1 MIRGA
6 PGPCDWINAAL
17 DSVAKARPAVLA
29 IICGERGSTPRE
41 TGSWI
46 LIGEAQSLGSVG
58 GGELERTIIE
68 AGQAML
74 AGNGDW
80 TRSIVH
86 CVLGPDMR
94 QCCGGTLEVMLQPI
108 DASASLWLQK
118 ARAAQTAHN
127 NQVSVLFNKTHTDTP
142 PSVIDHNEAS
152 NGQRNSHAVYMPCR
166 LPITDPAL
174 ALFGAGHVGRA
185 LCTIASQLPLRLSVF
200 DSRKDQCAQV
210 PASSNIDV
218 HTPHDLLPIAQDLRH
233 HDAALVMTH
242 NHALDYDLCRIL
254 LTHTALRY
262 TGLIGS
268 QAKARRFRKAL
279 KKDGLTD
286 MQIARLTS
294 PIGAGAPSGKEPG
307 VIALGVLPEILKAC
321 RVDTGEPSIT
331 LQQVE
336 TQRAAS

>member
-17 DSVAKARPAVLA
+17 DTVAKARPAVLA

-80 TRSIVH
+80 MRSIVH

-118 ARAAQTAHN
+118 ARAIQHVDNRA
-127 NQVSVLFNKTHTDTP
+127 SVLFDKTHTDIP
-142 PSVIDHNEAS
+142 PSVIDDDKPSTVSAD
-152 NGQRNSHAVYMPCR
+152 AVFI
-166 LPITDPAL
+166 LPLADHRPAL
-174 ALFGAGHVGRA
+174 ALFGAGHVSRA
-185 LCTIASQLPLRLSVF
+185 LCTIASQLPLRVSVF
-200 DSRKDQCAQV
+200 DSRQDQCAQV
-210 PASSNIDV
+210 PVAPNIDV

-242 NHALDYDLCRIL
+242 SHALDYDLCRTL
-254 LTHTALRY
+254 LTNTALRY

-286 MQIARLTS
+286 TQIARLTS
-294 PIGAGAPSGKEPG
+294 PIGAGALPGKEPG
-307 VIALGVLPEILKAC
+307 VIALGVLPEILKTC
-321 RVDTGEPSIT
+321 RVTTREPAIMV
-331 LQQVE
+331 QQIGI
-336 TQRAAS
+336 QRAAS

>member
-1 MIRGA
+1 MIPGA

-17 DSVAKARPAVLA
+17 DTVAKARPAVLA

-46 LIGEAQSLGSVG
+46 LIDENEIMGSVG
-58 GGELERTIIE
+58 GGELEHTIIE

-94 QCCGGTLEVMLQPI
+94 QCCGGALEVMLQPI

-118 ARAAQTAHN
+118 ARAKQRTN
-127 NQVSVLFNKTHTDTP
+127 NRASVLFNKTHTDIP
-142 PSVIDHNEAS
+142 PSVIDQGKPTTAL
-152 NGQRNSHAVYMPCR
+152 GHAVFI
-166 LPITDPAL
+166 LPLADHRPAL

-185 LCTIASQLPLRLSVF
+185 LCTMASQLPLRLSVF

-210 PASSNIDV
+210 PASPNIDV
-218 HTPHDLLPIAQDLRH
+218 HTPHDLLPIAQNLRH

-242 NHALDYDLCRIL
+242 SHALDYDLCRIL
-254 LTHTALRY
+254 LTNTALRY

-279 KKDGLTD
+279 KKDGLTAT
-286 MQIARLTS
+286 QIARLTS
-294 PIGAGAPSGKEPG
+294 PIGAGAAAGKEPG
-307 VIALGVLPEILKAC
+307 VIALGVLPEILIAC
-321 RVDTGEPSIT
+321 RVTTGEPGIT
-331 LQQVE
+331 AQQAE
-336 TQRAAS
+336 AQRVTS

>member
-17 DSVAKARPAVLA
+17 HSVAKARPAVLA

-41 TGSWI
+41 SGSWI
-46 LIGEAQSLGSVG
+46 LIDESQIMGSVG

-94 QCCGGTLEVMLQPI
+94 QCCGGALEIMLQPI
-108 DASASLWLQK
+108 DASASLWLQQACVK
-118 ARAAQTAHN
+118 QHTKTRA
-127 NQVSVLFNKTHTDTP
+127 SVLFDKTHTDIP
-142 PSVIDHNEAS
+142 PSVIDHDKPTTVSAD
-152 NGQRNSHAVYMPCR
+152 AVFI
-166 LPITDPAL
+166 LPLADDRPAL

-185 LCTIASQLPLRLSVF
+185 LCTMASQLPLRLSVF
-200 DSRKDQCAQV
+200 DSRKDQCAQL
-210 PASSNIDV
+210 PASPNINV

-242 NHALDYDLCRIL
+242 SHALDYELCRIL
-254 LTHTALRY
+254 LTNTALRY

-268 QAKARRFRKAL
+268 QAKARRFRKTL

-294 PIGAGAPSGKEPG
+294 PIGAGAAPGKEPG

-321 RVDTGEPSIT
+321 RIDTGEPRIT
-331 LQQVE
+331 LQQVG

>member
-1 MIRGA
+1 MIPGA

-17 DSVAKARPAVLA
+17 DTVAKARPAVLA

-46 LIGEAQSLGSVG
+46 LIDENEIMGSVG

-94 QCCGGTLEVMLQPI
+94 QCCGGALEVMLQPI

-118 ARAAQTAHN
+118 ARAKQRTN
-127 NQVSVLFNKTHTDTP
+127 NRASVLFNKTHTDIP
-142 PSVIDHNEAS
+142 PSVINQGKPTTAL
-152 NGQRNSHAVYMPCR
+152 GHAVFI
-166 LPITDPAL
+166 LPLADHRPAL

-185 LCTIASQLPLRLSVF
+185 LCTMASQLPLRLSVF

-210 PASSNIDV
+210 PASPNIDV
-218 HTPHDLLPIAQDLRH
+218 HTPHDLLPIAQNLRH

-242 NHALDYDLCRIL
+242 SHALDYDLCRIL
-254 LTHTALRY
+254 LTNTALRY

-279 KKDGLTD
+279 KKDGLTAT
-286 MQIARLTS
+286 QIARLTS
-294 PIGAGAPSGKEPG
+294 PIGAGAPPGKEPG
-307 VIALGVLPEILKAC
+307 VIALGVLPEILIAC
-321 RVDTGEPSIT
+321 RVTTGEPGIT
-331 LQQVE
+331 IQQAE
-336 TQRAAS
+336 AQRVTS

>member
-17 DSVAKARPAVLA
+17 DTVAKARPAVLA

-46 LIGEAQSLGSVG
+46 LIGEAQSLGSIG

-80 TRSIVH
+80 ARSIVH

-118 ARAAQTAHN
+118 ARATQRTN
-127 NQVSVLFNKTHTDTP
+127 NRASVLFNKTHTGTP
-142 PSVIDHNEAS
+142 PSVIDHGKPSTISA
-152 NGQRNSHAVYMPCR
+152 HAVFI
-166 LPITDPAL
+166 LPLADHRPAL

-185 LCTIASQLPLRLSVF
+185 LCTMASQLPLRLSVF

-210 PASSNIDV
+210 PASPNIDV
-218 HTPHDLLPIAQDLRH
+218 HTPYDLLLIAQGLRH

-242 NHALDYDLCRIL
+242 SHALDYDLCRIL
-254 LTHTALRY
+254 LTNTALRY

-286 MQIARLTS
+286 TQIAQLTS
-294 PIGAGAPSGKEPG
+294 PIGAGAAAGKEPG

-321 RVDTGEPSIT
+321 RVDTGEPVSP
-331 LQQVE
+331 LQQVG

>member
-17 DSVAKARPAVLA
+17 DNVAKARPAVLA

-46 LIGEAQSLGSVG
+46 LIGQTQSLGSVG
-58 GGELERTIIE
+58 GGELERTIME

-80 TRSIVH
+80 TRSVVH

-118 ARAAQTAHN
+118 ARDKQRIG
-127 NQVSVLFNKTHTDTP
+127 NQVNVHFNKTRADIP
-142 PSVIDHNEAS
+142 PSVIDHDKPSTVSAD
-152 NGQRNSHAVYMPCR
+152 AVFI
-166 LPITDPAL
+166 LPLTDHRPAL

-185 LCTIASQLPLRLSVF
+185 LCTIASQLPLRVSVF
-200 DSRKDQCAQV
+200 DSRQDQCAQV
-210 PASSNIDV
+210 PASPNIDV
-218 HTPHDLLPIAQDLRH
+218 HTAHDLLPIAQDLRH

-242 NHALDYDLCRIL
+242 SHDLDYKLCRAL
-254 LTHTALRY
+254 LTNTALRY

-286 MQIARLTS
+286 TQIARLTS
-294 PIGAGAPSGKEPG
+294 PIGAGAAPGKKPG

-321 RVDTGEPSIT
+321 RVDTGEPVST

>member
-17 DSVAKARPAVLA
+17 HSVAKARPAVLA

-41 TGSWI
+41 SGSWI
-46 LIGEAQSLGSVG
+46 LIDESQIMGSVG

-94 QCCGGTLEVMLQPI
+94 QCCGGALEIMLQPI

-118 ARAAQTAHN
+118 ARAKQHSN
-127 NQVSVLFNKTHTDTP
+127 NRASVLFNKTRTGTP
-142 PSVIDHNEAS
+142 PSVIDQSKPTTAS
-152 NGQRNSHAVYMPCR
+152 AHAVFI
-166 LPITDPAL
+166 LPLADDRPAL

-185 LCTIASQLPLRLSVF
+185 LCTMASQLPLRLSVF
-200 DSRKDQCAQV
+200 DSRQDQCAQV
-210 PASSNIDV
+210 PASPNIDV
-218 HTPHDLLPIAQDLRH
+218 HTPLDLLPIAQDLRH
-233 HDAALVMTH
+233 HDAALIMTH
-242 NHALDYDLCRIL
+242 SHALDYELCRIL
-254 LTHTALRY
+254 LTNTALRY
-262 TGLIGS
+262 IGLIGS
-268 QAKARRFRKAL
+268 QAKAKRFRKTL

-286 MQIARLTS
+286 TQIARLTS
-294 PIGAGAPSGKEPG
+294 PIGAGAAPGKEPG

-321 RVDTGEPSIT
+321 RVDTGEPVST

>member
-1 MIRGA
+1 MILGA

-17 DSVAKARPAVLA
+17 DTVAKARPAVLA

-46 LIGEAQSLGSVG
+46 LIGQTQSLGSIG

-80 TRSIVH
+80 ARSIVH

-108 DASASLWLQK
+108 DASANLWLQK
-118 ARAAQTAHN
+118 ARDKQRTGT
-127 NQVSVLFNKTHTDTP
+127 QVNVLFNKTHIATP
-142 PSVIDHNEAS
+142 PSVIDHNEPAPA
-152 NGQRNSHAVYMPCR
+152 NSHAVFALSLADHR
-166 LPITDPAL
+166 PAL

-185 LCTIASQLPLRLSVF
+185 LCTMASQLPLRLSVF

-210 PASSNIDV
+210 PASPNIDV
-218 HTPHDLLPIAQDLRH
+218 HTPYDLLPIAQELRH

-242 NHALDYDLCRIL
+242 SHALDYELCRIL
-254 LTHTALRY
+254 LTNTALRY

-286 MQIARLTS
+286 TQIARLTS
-294 PIGAGAPSGKEPG
+294 PIGTGAAAGKEPG

-321 RVDTGEPSIT
+321 RIATGEPGIT

-336 TQRAAS
+336 AQRERAAS

>member
-17 DSVAKARPAVLA
+17 DTVAKARPAVLA

-41 TGSWI
+41 SGSWI
-46 LIGEAQSLGSVG
+46 LIGQTQSLGSIG

-80 TRSIVH
+80 ARSIVH

-94 QCCGGTLEVMLQPI
+94 QCCGGTLEIMLQPI

-118 ARAAQTAHN
+118 ARDKQRTGT
-127 NQVSVLFNKTHTDTP
+127 QVNVLFNKTHIATP
-142 PSVIDHNEAS
+142 PSVIDHGKPSTVSAD
-152 NGQRNSHAVYMPCR
+152 AVYI
-166 LPITDPAL
+166 LPLADHRPAL

-185 LCTIASQLPLRLSVF
+185 LCTMASQLPLRLSVF
-200 DSRKDQCAQV
+200 DSRKDQCTQV
-210 PASSNIDV
+210 PASHNIDV
-218 HTPHDLLPIAQDLRH
+218 HTPYDLLPIAQELRH

-242 NHALDYDLCRIL
+242 SHALDYELCRIL
-254 LTHTALRY
+254 LTNTALRY

-286 MQIARLTS
+286 TQIARLTS
-294 PIGAGAPSGKEPG
+294 PIGAGAAAGKEPG
-307 VIALGVLPEILKAC
+307 VIALGVLPEILKTC
-321 RVDTGEPSIT
+321 RVTTGEPGIT

-336 TQRAAS
+336 AQRERAAS

>member
-17 DSVAKARPAVLA
+17 DTVAKARPAVLA

-46 LIGEAQSLGSVG
+46 LIGETQTLGSVG

-94 QCCGGTLEVMLQPI
+94 QCCGGALEIMLQPI
-108 DASASLWLQK
+108 DASASLWLQQ
-118 ARAAQTAHN
+118 ARVKQHTKTRA
-127 NQVSVLFNKTHTDTP
+127 SVLFDKTHTDIP
-142 PSVIDHNEAS
+142 PSVIDHDKPTTAS
-152 NGQRNSHAVYMPCR
+152 ADAVYI
-166 LPITDPAL
+166 LPLADDRPAL

-185 LCTIASQLPLRLSVF
+185 LCTIASQLPLRVSVF
-200 DSRKDQCAQV
+200 DSRQDQCAQV
-210 PASSNIDV
+210 PASPNIDV
-218 HTPHDLLPIAQDLRH
+218 HTAHDLLPIAQGLRH

-242 NHALDYDLCRIL
+242 NHALDYELCRIL
-254 LTHTALRY
+254 LTNTALRY
-262 TGLIGS
+262 IGLIGR
-268 QAKARRFRKAL
+268 QAKARRFRKGL

-294 PIGAGAPSGKEPG
+294 PIGAGAAPGKKPG

-321 RVDTGEPSIT
+321 RVDTGEPVST

>member
-46 LIGEAQSLGSVG
+46 LIGQTQSLGSVG
-58 GGELERTIIE
+58 GGELERTIME

-80 TRSIVH
+80 TRSVVH

-118 ARAAQTAHN
+118 ARATQRAN
-127 NQVSVLFNKTHTDTP
+127 NRASVVFDKRHTDIP
-142 PSVIDHNEAS
+142 PSVIDHDKPSTVSAD
-152 NGQRNSHAVYMPCR
+152 AVFI
-166 LPITDPAL
+166 LPLTDHRPAL

-185 LCTIASQLPLRLSVF
+185 LCTIASQLPLRVSVF
-200 DSRKDQCAQV
+200 DSRQDQCAQV
-210 PASSNIDV
+210 PASPNIDV
-218 HTPHDLLPIAQDLRH
+218 HTAHDLLPIAQDLRH
-233 HDAALVMTH
+233 YDAALVMTH
-242 NHALDYDLCRIL
+242 SHDLDYKLCRAL
-254 LTHTALRY
+254 LTNTALRY

-286 MQIARLTS
+286 TQIARLTS
-294 PIGAGAPSGKEPG
+294 PIGAGAAAGKEPG
-307 VIALGVLPEILKAC
+307 VIALGVLPEILKTC
-321 RVDTGEPSIT
+321 RVDTGEPAIT
-331 LQQVE
+331 LQQAE
-336 TQRAAS
+336 AQRERAAS

>member
-17 DSVAKARPAVLA
+17 DTVAKARPAVLA

-46 LIGEAQSLGSVG
+46 LIGETQSLGSIG

-80 TRSIVH
+80 ARSIVH

-118 ARAAQTAHN
+118 ARDKQRTGT
-127 NQVSVLFNKTHTDTP
+127 QVNVLFNKTHTDIP
-142 PSVIDHNEAS
+142 PSVIDHGKPSTVSAD
-152 NGQRNSHAVYMPCR
+152 AVYI
-166 LPITDPAL
+166 LPLADHRPAL

-185 LCTIASQLPLRLSVF
+185 LCTMASQLPLRLSVF

-218 HTPHDLLPIAQDLRH
+218 HTPYDLLPIAQDLRH

-242 NHALDYDLCRIL
+242 SHALDYEL
-254 LTHTALRY
+254 
-262 TGLIGS
+262 
-268 QAKARRFRKAL
+268 
-279 KKDGLTD
+279 
-286 MQIARLTS
+286 
-294 PIGAGAPSGKEPG
+294 
-307 VIALGVLPEILKAC
+307 
-321 RVDTGEPSIT
+321 
-331 LQQVE
+331 
-336 TQRAAS
+336 

>member
-1 MIRGA
+1 MILGA
-6 PGPCDWINAAL
+6 PGPCDWISAAL
-17 DSVAKARPAVLA
+17 HTMAKARPAVLA

-46 LIGEAQSLGSVG
+46 LIGEAQTLGSVG

-80 TRSIVH
+80 TRSFVH

-94 QCCGGTLEVMLQPI
+94 QCCGGALEVMLQPI

-118 ARAAQTAHN
+118 ARTKQRTN
-127 NQVSVLFNKTHTDTP
+127 NRASVLFNKTHTGTP
-142 PSVIDHNEAS
+142 PSVIDHNEPATA
-152 NGQRNSHAVYMPCR
+152 NSHAVFALSLADHR
-166 LPITDPAL
+166 PAL

-185 LCTIASQLPLRLSVF
+185 LCTMASQLPLRLSVF

-210 PASSNIDV
+210 PASPNIDV
-218 HTPHDLLPIAQDLRH
+218 HTPYDLLPIAQDLRH

-242 NHALDYDLCRIL
+242 SHALDYELCRIL
-254 LTHTALRY
+254 LTNTALRY

-268 QAKARRFRKAL
+268 QAKARRFRKDL
-279 KKDGLTD
+279 KTDGLTD
-286 MQIARLTS
+286 TQIARLTS

-307 VIALGVLPEILKAC
+307 VIALGVLPEILKTC
-321 RVDTGEPSIT
+321 RVTTGEPGIT

-336 TQRAAS
+336 AQRERAAS

>member
-17 DSVAKARPAVLA
+17 DSVTKARPAVLA

-68 AGQAML
+68 ASQAML

-108 DASASLWLQK
+108 DASANLWLQK
-118 ARAAQTAHN
+118 ARDKQRTGT
-127 NQVSVLFNKTHTDTP
+127 QVNVLFNKKHTATP
-142 PSVIDHNEAS
+142 PSVIDHNEPAPA
-152 NGQRNSHAVYMPCR
+152 NSHAVFVLSLADHR
-166 LPITDPAL
+166 PAL

-185 LCTIASQLPLRLSVF
+185 LCTMASQLPLRVSVF

-210 PASSNIDV
+210 PISSNINV
-218 HTPHDLLPIAQDLRH
+218 HTPYDLLPIAQDLRQ
-233 HDAALVMTH
+233 HDAALIMTH
-242 NHALDYDLCRIL
+242 SHALDYELCHIL
-254 LTHTALRY
+254 IANTALRY

-268 QAKARRFRKAL
+268 QAKAQRFRKAL

-286 MQIARLTS
+286 TQIARLTS

-321 RVDTGEPSIT
+321 RVAIGKPGIT

-336 TQRAAS
+336 TQRATS